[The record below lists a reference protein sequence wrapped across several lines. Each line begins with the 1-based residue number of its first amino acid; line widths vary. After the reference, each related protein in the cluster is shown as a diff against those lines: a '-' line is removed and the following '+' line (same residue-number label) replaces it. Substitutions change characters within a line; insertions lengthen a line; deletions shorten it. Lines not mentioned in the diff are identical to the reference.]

1 MAGTGR
7 PGRIQQIA
15 YDATPLTAAHP
26 DVDARIGWLLAMS
39 RLHHRNPDFADGRKF
54 VEALAE
60 AGLQVS
66 RSQISRWESGE
77 AAISYDATAAYER
90 ALGLMR
96 GRISSLTGYIRAAIP
111 GIKTRVLRPK
121 LDPGSRQFAL
131 RLDELVDLAEGGR
144 AKAVDWQDLGWH
156 LSTAQ
161 LVHLRAQTWETL
173 ANEVVNIIPRSIN
186 VAYRQYS
193 TAAMNMA
200 TVPRAQDFLVSAIS
214 TYLADPDVQVV
225 TNPLG
230 LVDHLPTREA
240 ADLVLSLIEQPPTD
254 AAYYLAIWVATSKV
268 LRGDFT
274 AEERTR
280 LGMIVLR
287 LWRANPSQAAK
298 DLAELVA
305 ALPEGLRA
313 TLTDAAR
320 STGEGRVGYAI
331 EHGEGMVASQARAM
345 AWQLAESA
353 RGRAAGSPEYGEDR
367 MLVRLIRE
375 VLFHRDSE
383 RRHLAGLVL
392 ASSPLRGPVAEEMM
406 RVLAEVGVPGWV
418 RARAATTI
426 RYLAEDEHRLRLLH
440 WLQDP
445 DPDVAAP
452 IAQTIGHLTYATVSD
467 QALRQALGPEFSIVE
482 RARMY
487 GLGMSGSA
495 GLRAI
500 NRSTSAPAWQK
511 AAARWWITM
520 GPAVRD

>member
-15 YDATPLTAAHP
+15 YDATPLTAAQP
-26 DVDARIGWLLAMS
+26 DVEARIGWLLAMS
-39 RLHHRNPDFADGRKF
+39 RLHHPNSDFADGRTF
-54 VEALAE
+54 VAALADS
-60 AGLQVS
+60 GLQVS

-77 AAISYDATAAYER
+77 AAISYEAAAAYER
-90 ALGLMR
+90 ALDLR
-96 GRISSLTGYIRAAIP
+96 PGRLSSLTGYIRTAIP
-111 GIKTRVLRPK
+111 GIKTRVMRPK
-121 LDPGSRQFAL
+121 LDPTSREFAL
-131 RLDELVDLAEGGR
+131 RLDELIDLAEAGR

-156 LSTAQ
+156 LSTAH
-161 LVHLRAQTWETL
+161 LVHLRAQTWEAL

-230 LVDHLPTREA
+230 LLDHLPTREA
-240 ADLVLSLIEQPPTD
+240 ADLVLTLIEQPPTEG
-254 AAYYLAIWVATSKV
+254 AYHLAIWVATSKV

-287 LWRANPSQAAK
+287 LWRANPTKAAK

-313 TLTDAAR
+313 TLTEAASR
-320 STGEGRVGYAI
+320 TGQGRVGYTI
-331 EHGEGMVASQARAM
+331 EHGESMVASQARAM
-345 AWQLAESA
+345 AWRLAESA
-353 RGRAAGSPEYGEDR
+353 RPRAAGSPEYGEDR

-383 RRHLAGLVL
+383 RRHLAALVL
-392 ASSPLRGPVAEEMM
+392 ASSPFRGPVVEEMLG
-406 RVLAEVGVPGWV
+406 VLGETDMPGWV
-418 RARAATTI
+418 RSRAATTI

-452 IAQTIGHLTYATVSD
+452 IAQTIGHLSYAPVSD
-467 QALRQALGPEFSIVE
+467 QALRQALGPEWSMVE

-487 GLGMSGSA
+487 ALGMSGSA

-500 NRSTSAPAWQK
+500 NRSATAPAWQK
-511 AAARWWITM
+511 AAARWWIAI